1 MVVSGDVILL
11 LLNTM
16 AMLVIIFMNTAAIN
30 DIAWNPWPQ
39 RFLATVSDVNAGLGS
54 GIPLVLS

>member
-1 MVVSGDVILL
+1 MILL

-16 AMLVIIFMNTAAIN
+16 TMLVIILRNTAAIN

-39 RFLATVSDVNAGLGS
+39 RFLATVSDVDAGLGS